1 MCDIKYQDLIRIL
14 RKDWT
19 DECLIFLKSSSSGEL
34 NDMTLKKYADKIINK
49 YNFFNKSVSRPNFQE
64 KLDVFMETKY
74 VFPKTVP

>member
-34 NDMTLKKYADKIINK
+34 NDMTLKKYADKIDDDDDELV
-49 YNFFNKSVSRPNFQE
+49 FNDAST
-64 KLDVFMETKY
+64 LLGH
-74 VFPKTVP
+74 

>member
-34 NDMTLKKYADKIINK
+34 NDMTLKNTQIKLLTNINFLINLSLDQIFK
-49 YNFFNKSVSRPNFQE
+49 KS
-64 KLDVFMETKY
+64 
-74 VFPKTVP
+74 